1 MRTPPGGVGP
11 RAEGRATWA
20 AALAICVLA
29 AAMGL
34 AQMSHYGVTIDSP
47 SLFYAG
53 DRTLFWILSP
63 HVPGALDFQGREP
76 PGFKTAFE
84 RHPEERDPLHYPVL
98 TGLLAATTSRVFHER
113 LGLVDAVD
121 GHHMALVLLHA
132 LALFLYALY
141 ASRLL
146 GPVAGISA
154 TVILALFPSALGH
167 SFNNAKDWPCAQFY
181 GLAVLA
187 AGVGIVEGRARHLL
201 ASALLVGLALS
212 AKLNGIFVLP
222 TILLWTPI
230 AYLLLYRRIRPVSA
244 PLVGAYLLAP
254 YVAGLVFFALWP
266 WLYYGRLPDWW
277 RHIHWYVVFMVDYG
291 VGDRSTWTA
300 HPIECLAFMTP
311 PLVLAL
317 ALGYA
322 LVGWKGGRERVAVHA
337 LLLVWLL
344 LPLVRI
350 SAPHSRFY
358 DANRH
363 FIEYVPALSAMAGGG
378 LALVHRWLRG
388 RLPVPRGRWA
398 LAGGAALGVLGLL
411 WPVVEYHPYETT
423 YFNAFAGGLGRAQ
436 RLGLF
441 LTTPSE
447 DRLNGTE
454 GDYWYSS
461 LRAGLRDLE
470 ALSPGGRTVGLCGPR
485 SPQGRADLRAGSPL
499 RFLDGDEATVVADL
513 VYAAPRPREC
523 GWNDVRDIE
532 VARPLLRRVERGGG
546 LVYEV
551 FGPRDGRTHPLV
563 SGPTAYDRVPGPEQ
577 DRRVLGSAPAG
588 GP

>member
-1 MRTPPGGVGP
+1 MTGTPGGTGP
-11 RAEGRATWA
+11 RAPGRAPWA
-20 AALAICVLA
+20 AALAIAGLA
-29 AAMGL
+29 AILGL
-34 AQMSHYGVTIDSP
+34 GQMSHYGVTIDSP

-53 DRTLFWILSP
+53 DRTLFWILAPS
-63 HVPGALDFQGREP
+63 VPGALAFQGREP
-76 PGFKTAFE
+76 AGFETAFE
-84 RHPEERDPLHYPVL
+84 RHPEEKDPLHYPVL
-98 TGLLAATTSRVFHER
+98 TGLLGAITSRVFHER
-113 LGLVDAVD
+113 LGWVDVVD

-132 LALFLYALY
+132 FTLFLYALY

-167 SFNNAKDWPCAQFY
+167 SFNNAKDWPCAQLY

-187 AGVGIVEGRARHLL
+187 AGVGIVEDRARHLL
-201 ASALLVGLALS
+201 VSALFVGLALS
-212 AKLNGIFVLP
+212 AKLNGVFVFS
-222 TILLWTPI
+222 TVLLWTPV
-230 AYLLLYRRIRPVSA
+230 AHLLLYRRRRPVSA
-244 PLVGAYLLAP
+244 PLVGAFLLAP
-254 YVAGLVFFALWP
+254 YIAGLVFFALWP

-291 VGDRSTWTA
+291 VGHRSTWSA
-300 HPIECLAFMTP
+300 HALECLVFMTP
-311 PLVLAL
+311 PLVLCLGL
-317 ALGYA
+317 AYA
-322 LVGWKGGRERVAVHA
+322 LVGWKGGRERAAVHA

-350 SAPHSRFY
+350 AAPHSHFY

-378 LALVHRWLRG
+378 LALVGHWLRA
-388 RLPVPRGRWA
+388 RLPGPRGRWA
-398 LAGGAALGVLGLL
+398 LGAGAALALAALS

-423 YFNAFAGGLGRAQ
+423 YFNVFAGGLGGAQ
-436 RLGLF
+436 RGGLF
-441 LTTPSE
+441 LTSPHA

-470 ALSPGGRTVGLCGPR
+470 AFAPEGATVGLCGPR
-485 SPQGRADLRAGSPL
+485 SPQGRANLRAGSRL

-546 LVYEV
+546 LIYEV
-551 FGPRDGRTHPLV
+551 FGPRDGRPRPFVT
-563 SGPTAYDRVPGPEQ
+563 GPTAYDRVAGSEQ
-577 DRRVLGSAPAG
+577 DDRVRGPARVDAP
-588 GP
+588 